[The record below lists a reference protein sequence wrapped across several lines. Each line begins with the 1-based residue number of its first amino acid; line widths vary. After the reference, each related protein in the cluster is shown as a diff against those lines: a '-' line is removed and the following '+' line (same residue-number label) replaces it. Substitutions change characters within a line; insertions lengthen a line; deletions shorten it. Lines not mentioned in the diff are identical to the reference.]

1 MEERKIN
8 FKKNDDNT
16 PVLDPDGTLHG
27 MLCVKME
34 TLVKNFSLLLYL
46 LQKGE
51 LNEGTKESSAELFEQ
66 NSIEILNSLGYE
78 GDINK
83 KYNEYIQKIR
93 SLNHENRELR
103 KQLGMKVSNEDARER
118 LKLIYESFYEWW
130 HNEGTGNI
138 DEIIFDRYKM
148 TATLR
153 GSIFPSSREKEIKN
167 QVEML
172 KKKGFDVSSVTN
184 YGHHLTASEKNFNM
198 LKELFKSAFPHSDI
212 DEINTATYLG
222 GESKEEYVY
231 VITKIIVYFDNLDDI
246 KITSHDRTEY

>member
-8 FKKNDDNT
+8 FKKNDDKT

-83 KYNEYIQKIR
+83 KYNEYIQEIR

-118 LKLIYESFYEWW
+118 LKLITESFGEWW
-130 HNEGTGNI
+130 YNEGTGNI

-172 KKKGFDVSSVTN
+172 KQKGFDVSSVTN
-184 YGHHLTASEKNFNM
+184 FGHHLTASEKNFNM

-222 GESKEEYVY
+222 GESREEYVY
-231 VITKIIVYFDNLDDI
+231 VITKIIVDFNSLDDI
-246 KITSHDRTEY
+246 KITEP

>member
-8 FKKNDDNT
+8 FKKNDDKT

-46 LQKGE
+46 LQKGG
-51 LNEGTKESSAELFEQ
+51 LNEGTKESNAELFEQ

-83 KYNEYIQKIR
+83 KYNEYIQEIR

-103 KQLGMKVSNEDARER
+103 KQIGMKVSNEDARER
-118 LKLIYESFYEWW
+118 LKLITESFGEWW

-138 DEIIFDRYKM
+138 DDIIFGPYKM

-153 GSIFPSSREKEIKN
+153 GYIYPSGREREIKN

-172 KKKGFDVSSVTN
+172 KQKGFDVSSVTN
-184 YGHHLTASEKNFNM
+184 FGHHLTASEKNFNM

-222 GESKEEYVY
+222 SESKGEYIY
-231 VITKIIVYFDNLDDI
+231 VISEIIVNFNNLDDI
-246 KITSHDRTEY
+246 KITEP

>member
-16 PVLDPDGTLHG
+16 PVLDPDGKLYDTLTAKIND
-27 MLCVKME
+27 MKKKF
-34 TLVKNFSLLLYL
+34 TLMLYL
-46 LQKGE
+46 LKNGT
-51 LNEGTKESSAELFEQ
+51 LTEGTKESSLSLFES
-66 NSIEILNSLGYE
+66 NAIDILNELGYE
-78 GDINK
+78 DSLNK
-83 KYNEYIQKIR
+83 KYNEYIQEIR

-103 KQLGMKVSNEDARER
+103 KQLVMKVSNEDARER
-118 LKLIYESFYEWW
+118 LKLITESFNEWW

-153 GSIFPSSREKEIKN
+153 GSIFPSSREREIKK

-172 KKKGFDVSSVTN
+172 KQKGFDVSSVTN
-184 YGHHLTASEKNFNM
+184 YGHHLTASEKNLIM

-222 GESKEEYVY
+222 GESREEYVY

-246 KITSHDRTEY
+246 KITEP

>member
-8 FKKNDDNT
+8 FKKNDDKT

-83 KYNEYIQKIR
+83 KYNEYIQEIR

-103 KQLGMKVSNEDARER
+103 KQIGMKVSNEDARER
-118 LKLIYESFYEWW
+118 FKLIRSAIERWW
-130 HNEGTGNI
+130 RNEGTDNVEDIILQKGGI
-138 DEIIFDRYKM
+138 DVS
-148 TATLR
+148 LR
-153 GSIFPSSREKEIKN
+153 GNLFMGVCDKN
-167 QVEML
+167 QLNIL
-172 KKKGFDVSSVTN
+172 KEKGFD
-184 YGHHLTASEKNFNM
+184 LTYSEWIGEHTLSATENNFSL
-198 LKELFKSAFPHSDI
+198 LKDKIKKSFPHSNIISI
-212 DEINTATYLG
+212 DTRYRKLDKDG
-222 GESKEEYVY
+222 KERALLIET
-231 VITKIIVYFDNLDDI
+231 IKIYISDLNDI
-246 KITSHDRTEY
+246 KITEP

>member
-51 LNEGTKESSAELFEQ
+51 LNEGTKESNAELFEQ

-83 KYNEYIQKIR
+83 KYNEYIQEIR

-103 KQLGMKVSNEDARER
+103 KQIGMKVSNEDARER
-118 LKLIYESFYEWW
+118 LKLITESFGEWW

-138 DEIIFDRYKM
+138 DDIIFGPYKM

-153 GSIFPSSREKEIKN
+153 GYIYPSGREREIKN

-172 KKKGFDVSSVTN
+172 KQKGFDVSSVTN
-184 YGHHLTASEKNFNM
+184 FGHHLTASEKNLNM

-222 GESKEEYVY
+222 GESREEYVY
-231 VITKIIVYFDNLDDI
+231 VITKIIVDFNNLDDI
-246 KITSHDRTEY
+246 KITEP

>member
-8 FKKNDDNT
+8 FKKNDDKT

-83 KYNEYIQKIR
+83 KYNEDIQEIR

-118 LKLIYESFYEWW
+118 LKLITESFNEWW

-138 DEIIFDRYKM
+138 DNIIFDRYKM

-212 DEINTATYLG
+212 DEINTVTYLG

-246 KITSHDRTEY
+246 KITEP

>member
-8 FKKNDDNT
+8 FKKNDDKT

-83 KYNEYIQKIR
+83 KYNEYIQEIR

-118 LKLIYESFYEWW
+118 LKLICESFYEWW

-246 KITSHDRTEY
+246 KITEP

>member
-8 FKKNDDNT
+8 FKKNDDKT

-51 LNEGTKESSAELFEQ
+51 LNEGTKESNAELFEQ

-83 KYNEYIQKIR
+83 KYNEYIQEIR

-103 KQLGMKVSNEDARER
+103 KQIGMKVSNEDARER
-118 LKLIYESFYEWW
+118 LKLITESFGEWW

-138 DEIIFDRYKM
+138 DDIIFGPYKM

-153 GSIFPSSREKEIKN
+153 GYIYPSGREREIKN

-172 KKKGFDVSSVTN
+172 KQKGFDVSSVTN
-184 YGHHLTASEKNFNM
+184 FGHHLTASEKNFNM

-222 GESKEEYVY
+222 GESREEYVY
-231 VITKIIVYFDNLDDI
+231 VITKIIVDFNNLDDI
-246 KITSHDRTEY
+246 KITEP

>member
-8 FKKNDDNT
+8 FKKNDDKT

-103 KQLGMKVSNEDARER
+103 KQIGMKVSNEDARER
-118 LKLIYESFYEWW
+118 LKLFTESFNEWW

-138 DEIIFDRYKM
+138 DDIIFDRYKM
-148 TATLR
+148 TAILR
-153 GSIFPSSREKEIKN
+153 GGIFPSSREREIKK

-172 KKKGFDVSSVTN
+172 KQKGFDVSSVTN

-246 KITSHDRTEY
+246 KITEP

>member
-8 FKKNDDNT
+8 FKKNDDKT

-83 KYNEYIQKIR
+83 KYNEYIQEIR

-103 KQLGMKVSNEDARER
+103 KQIGMKVSNEDARER
-118 LKLIYESFYEWW
+118 LKLITESFGEWW

-138 DEIIFDRYKM
+138 DDIIFGPYKM

-153 GSIFPSSREKEIKN
+153 GYIYPSGREREIKN

-172 KKKGFDVSSVTN
+172 KQKGFDVSSVTN
-184 YGHHLTASEKNFNM
+184 FGHHLTASEKNFNM

-222 GESKEEYVY
+222 GESREEYVY
-231 VITKIIVYFDNLDDI
+231 VIKDIIVYLNNLDDI
-246 KITSHDRTEY
+246 KITEP

>member
-8 FKKNDDNT
+8 FKKNDDKT

-103 KQLGMKVSNEDARER
+103 KQIGMKVSNEDARER
-118 LKLIYESFYEWW
+118 LKLITESFDEWW

-153 GSIFPSSREKEIKN
+153 GGIFPSSREKEIKN

-172 KKKGFDVSSVTN
+172 KKKGFDISSVTN

-222 GESKEEYVY
+222 GESREEYVY
-231 VITKIIVYFDNLDDI
+231 VITKIIVNFNNLDDI
-246 KITSHDRTEY
+246 KITEP

>member
-8 FKKNDDNT
+8 FKKNDDKT

-83 KYNEYIQKIR
+83 KYNEYIQEIR

-103 KQLGMKVSNEDARER
+103 KQIGMKVSNEDARER
-118 LKLIYESFYEWW
+118 LKLITESFGEWW

-138 DEIIFDRYKM
+138 DDIMFGPYKM

-172 KKKGFDVSSVTN
+172 KQKGFDVSSVTN
-184 YGHHLTASEKNFNM
+184 FGHHLTASEKNFNM

-222 GESKEEYVY
+222 GESREEYVY
-231 VITKIIVYFDNLDDI
+231 VITKIIVDFNNLDDI
-246 KITSHDRTEY
+246 KITEP

>member
-66 NSIEILNSLGYE
+66 NSIEILNSLGYK

-83 KYNEYIQKIR
+83 KYNEYIQEIR

-118 LKLIYESFYEWW
+118 LKLITESFGEWW

-138 DEIIFDRYKM
+138 DDIIFDRYKM

-184 YGHHLTASEKNFNM
+184 YGHHLTASEKNFNI
-198 LKELFKSAFPHSDI
+198 LKELFKSVFPHSDI

-222 GESKEEYVY
+222 GESREEYVY
-231 VITKIIVYFDNLDDI
+231 VITKIIVNFNNLDDI
-246 KITSHDRTEY
+246 KITEP

>member
-8 FKKNDDNT
+8 FKKNDDKT

-34 TLVKNFSLLLYL
+34 TLVKNLLLYL

-103 KQLGMKVSNEDARER
+103 KQIEMKVSNEDARER
-118 LKLIYESFYEWW
+118 LKLITESFGEWW

-138 DEIIFDRYKM
+138 DDIIFCPYKM

-153 GSIFPSSREKEIKN
+153 GYIYPSGREREIKN

-172 KKKGFDVSSVTN
+172 KQKGFDVSSVTN
-184 YGHHLTASEKNFNM
+184 FGHHLTASEKNFNM
-198 LKELFKSAFPHSDI
+198 LKELFENSFPHSNI
-212 DEINTATYLG
+212 DKINTTTYLG
-222 GESKEEYVY
+222 SESKGEYIY
-231 VITKIIVYFDNLDDI
+231 VISEIIVNFNNLDDI
-246 KITSHDRTEY
+246 KITEP

>member
-16 PVLDPDGTLHG
+16 PVLDPGG
-27 MLCVKME
+27 MLYENLKAMQNKMNE
-34 TLVKNFSLLLYL
+34 KLSLIIYMLKEEL
-46 LQKGE
+46 
-51 LNEGTKESSAELFEQ
+51 LNEGTKEALLELFHK
-66 NSIEILNSLGYE
+66 NAIDILNELGYE
-78 GDINK
+78 DSLNK
-83 KYNEYIQKIR
+83 KYNEYIQEIR

-118 LKLIYESFYEWW
+118 LKLITESFDEWW
-130 HNEGTGNI
+130 YNEGTGNI
-138 DEIIFDRYKM
+138 DNIIFDRYKM

-153 GSIFPSSREKEIKN
+153 GGIFPSSREREIKK

-172 KKKGFDVSSVTN
+172 KQKGFDVSSVTN
-184 YGHHLTASEKNFNM
+184 YGHHLTASEKNLIM

-222 GESKEEYVY
+222 GESREEYVY
-231 VITKIIVYFDNLDDI
+231 VITKIIVNFNNLDDI
-246 KITSHDRTEY
+246 KITEP

>member
-83 KYNEYIQKIR
+83 KYNEYIKEIR

-118 LKLIYESFYEWW
+118 LKLITESFDEWW

-153 GSIFPSSREKEIKN
+153 GSIFPSSREREIKN

-246 KITSHDRTEY
+246 KITEP

>member
-8 FKKNDDNT
+8 FKKNDDKT

-103 KQLGMKVSNEDARER
+103 KRIGMKVSNEDARER
-118 LKLIYESFYEWW
+118 LKLITESFDEWW

-138 DEIIFDRYKM
+138 DEIIFDRYRM

-153 GSIFPSSREKEIKN
+153 GGIFPSSREKEIKN

-172 KKKGFDVSSVTN
+172 KKKGFDISSVTN

-222 GESKEEYVY
+222 GESREEYVY
-231 VITKIIVYFDNLDDI
+231 VITKIIVNFNNLDDI
-246 KITSHDRTEY
+246 KITEP

>member
-8 FKKNDDNT
+8 FKKNDDKT

-83 KYNEYIQKIR
+83 KYNEYIQEIR

-118 LKLIYESFYEWW
+118 LKLITESFDEWW

-153 GSIFPSSREKEIKN
+153 GGIFPSSREREIKN

-222 GESKEEYVY
+222 GESREEYVY

-246 KITSHDRTEY
+246 KITEP

>member
-83 KYNEYIQKIR
+83 KYNEYIKEIR

-118 LKLIYESFYEWW
+118 LKLITESFDEWW

-153 GSIFPSSREKEIKN
+153 GGIFPSSREKEIKN

-222 GESKEEYVY
+222 GESREEYVY
-231 VITKIIVYFDNLDDI
+231 VITKIIVDFNNLDDI
-246 KITSHDRTEY
+246 KITEP

>member
-8 FKKNDDNT
+8 FKKNDDKT

-83 KYNEYIQKIR
+83 KYNEYIQEIR

-118 LKLIYESFYEWW
+118 LKLITESFDEWW

-246 KITSHDRTEY
+246 KITEP

>member
-8 FKKNDDNT
+8 FKKNDDKT

-83 KYNEYIQKIR
+83 KYNEYIQEIR

-118 LKLIYESFYEWW
+118 LKLITERFDEWW

-138 DEIIFDRYKM
+138 DDIIFDRYKM

-231 VITKIIVYFDNLDDI
+231 VITKIIVYFNNLDDI
-246 KITSHDRTEY
+246 KITEP

>member
-83 KYNEYIQKIR
+83 KYNEYIQEIR

-103 KQLGMKVSNEDARER
+103 KQIGMKVSNEDARER
-118 LKLIYESFYEWW
+118 LKLITESFGEWW

-222 GESKEEYVY
+222 GESKE
-231 VITKIIVYFDNLDDI
+231 
-246 KITSHDRTEY
+246 